1 MSVLAVS
8 IFVQWAAIHDIGRSQ
23 PLLEPLSYHG
33 DAQFY
38 GAVIAAAKRGDYQPF
53 VSKELSGLGAPFV
66 ASWND
71 FPQNEDLVFWVM
83 GLLAR
88 IVGVFGAIN
97 LTYVA
102 AAIAAGL
109 SLFAV
114 ARRLHIGR
122 PGAFA
127 AGQLYGLSG
136 FLFSR
141 NVHHLTLCFYF
152 FIPWV
157 VLMAMRLASR
167 KGIEPKGPRF
177 RSAVVTMLI
186 TGLSMVYLIFF
197 AAQVVA
203 LGVATR
209 WARYGFKKQW
219 LTVVALA
226 SVVVASMVVMQAD
239 SIFWWRRNG
248 PNAVATTRNPNDV
261 EVYALKPINFLTPA
275 PGNKRFAWQRG
286 LHDAMARQ
294 THVPGEAPSPYLGVV
309 GLTAFLGMIGF
320 LLVKL
325 ARGKVGMQVMWAVM
339 TLSMIILHSVGGLN
353 SIMGLFG
360 FVLFRSVN
368 RASIVVLTYVL
379 LFGAW
384 AFGRL
389 TRRLPSPARWAI
401 ALPIAFLGVWEQSA
415 LIDWN
420 ETPRRL
426 ATVASDRTLV
436 AEAEK
441 LLPQGAM
448 IFSMPTVDF
457 PESPSSGIDS
467 YEMFRPYFFAEHLR
481 FSHGDVKGRANA
493 QWKFRVVNQ
502 PLPQMYAELRQNGFE
517 GIYIIL
523 RPYGGVGSLKKFT
536 DAGATVL
543 TVSPN
548 QDSAFLKLP

>member
-1 MSVLAVS
+1 MALLAVT
-8 IFVQWAAIHDIGRSQ
+8 IFGQWAAIHDVFRSQ

-38 GAVIAAAKRGDYQPF
+38 GAVIAAAKRGDYVPF
-53 VSKELSGLGAPFV
+53 ASKELPGLGAPFV

-71 FPQNEDLVFWVM
+71 FPQNEDLFFFVI
-83 GLLAR
+83 GLLAKV
-88 IVGVFGAIN
+88 VGVFGAIN

-102 AAIAAGL
+102 AAISAGL
-109 SLFAV
+109 SLYAV
-114 ARRLHIGR
+114 ARKLHIGR
-122 PGAFA
+122 AGAFA

-136 FLFSR
+136 FMFSR
-141 NVHHLTLCFYF
+141 SVHHLTLTFYF

-157 VLMAMRLASR
+157 VLLAMRLASR
-167 KGIEPKGPRF
+167 RGIDLKGARF
-177 RSAVVTMLI
+177 RSALTTMVI

-197 AAQVVA
+197 AAEVIA
-203 LGVATR
+203 LAVATR
-209 WARYGFKKQW
+209 WARFGFKSQW
-219 LTVVALA
+219 RTLVVLG
-226 SVVVASMVVMQAD
+226 VVVASGMVVMEAD
-239 SIFWWRRNG
+239 SILWWRRNG
-248 PNAVATTRNPNDV
+248 PNPVATTRNSNDV

-309 GLTAFLGMIGF
+309 GLVSFFGMIGF
-320 LLVKL
+320 LLVSL
-325 ARGKVGMQVMWAVM
+325 ARSKVTMQVMWAVM
-339 TLSMIILHSVGGLN
+339 SLAMIILHSVGGLN
-353 SIMGLFG
+353 SVMGLFG

-389 TRRLPSPARWAI
+389 TKRLPSPARWAVAI
-401 ALPIAFLGVWEQSA
+401 PIAFLGVWEQSA

-426 ATVASDRTLV
+426 ALVNSDRQLV
-436 AEAEK
+436 ADAERQ
-441 LLPQGAM
+441 LPRGAM
-448 IFSMPTVDF
+448 VFSMPTVDF
-457 PESPSSGIDS
+457 PESPSSGMDA
-467 YEMFRPYFFAEHLR
+467 YEMFRPYYFAEHLR

-517 GIYIIL
+517 AIYIVL
-523 RPYGGVGSLKKFT
+523 RPYGGIGSLQKFT
-536 DAGATVL
+536 STGATVIA
-543 TVSPN
+543 VSPN
-548 QDSAFLKLP
+548 QDSAFLRLP